1 MSSSAAT
8 PAPVPT
14 VVLLHGLAR
23 RAGSLARLGR
33 ALTAAGFPVW
43 ACDYPSR
50 QRGIAAA
57 AAAIADRLAEE
68 LPGRSL
74 AAVTHSLGG
83 IVVRHLGDPR
93 LHWQRIV
100 MLAPP
105 NRGSQVAAAFG
116 GNRLFGWF
124 YGPAGRELGQPI
136 DPTTWPPPPAPC
148 AVIAGTRRRAL
159 INVTSWVSH
168 RVFADGTD
176 HDGTVAVDE
185 TRLATAAAFATVDA
199 NHTLIMNN
207 LRARE
212 LALAFLR
219 TGTFPAD

>member
-1 MSSSAAT
+1 MTSS
-8 PAPVPT
+8 PPT

-33 ALTAAGFPVW
+33 ALAAAGFPVW

-50 QRGIAAA
+50 KRGIAAA
-57 AAAIADRLAEE
+57 ASAIADRLAEE
-68 LPGRSL
+68 LPGRPL

-93 LHWQRIV
+93 LDWRRIV

-105 NRGSQVAAAFG
+105 SRGSQVAAAFA
-116 GNRLFGWF
+116 GNRLFSWF
-124 YGPAGRELGQPI
+124 YGPAGRELAEPA
-136 DPTTWPPPPAPC
+136 TWPPPPAPC
-148 AVIAGTRRRAL
+148 AIIAGTRRRAL

-168 RVFADGTD
+168 RVFARGVE

-185 TRLATAAAFATVDA
+185 ARLPGAAFTTVDA
-199 NHTLIMNN
+199 NHTLIMNHP
-207 LRARE
+207 RVRE

-219 TGTFPAD
+219 DGAWPDA